1 MKSFKQYITEA
12 KKDNGPFPVS
22 DADKKSLQRQTRA
35 STESGEKIRQGLESA
50 KERTSRTK
58 RTVPSAK
65 KLGVTPRVLD
75 APDGTK
81 VVTNMPEPARGT
93 TGEVVDRVVDKLK
106 TTDET
111 QSRGRTA
118 SSSRPRGDTAKSGD
132 LGSFIRGEQSKG
144 RPVSDTM
151 QDVAGRKGAGYDFPK
166 DAGTEKPKRTKPGSY
181 VVDDKPKSKPK
192 SKPRVKGNK
201 PTGRLSKGNL
211 VFPGDTSGAYAAA
224 KAKLKS
230 PEGVKQADVSKSIKA
245 RLKNVRAA
253 RTTPPTVA
261 RVKKFITGQEK
272 GYIGKSGTP
281 TAQGVQNY
289 ATRSATRG
297 YGDANYDAA
306 KRGVSDPKA
315 ASKSVDNLVSRAA
328 SGDKAARST
337 VKKTYKKITQN
348 YPDIVPSS
356 ARTKAGFSALG
367 DTKPAA
373 STPAAPAPKAPPAP
387 KVDDT
392 PKKVRTTSKSVSKG
406 GSASTGGKPPVLTKS
421 RIQKQLK
428 LDPTPATPA
437 PTSAPKS
444 KVTTNFTPG
453 PGAPTKP
460 GGLTD
465 FLKKAEKLTKI
476 PAGSRVPSSGGKS
489 KGTTPVKVDPSK
501 AKFGMGPGRSI
512 TKTGGSRLRVPKDLA
527 NKVKKSLTSRRAEPS
542 LGVGGQSVRKD
553 SVTLPKSAT
562 ASKTALRGKLLNF
575 GGRAL
580 GAGFAAYDTY
590 QGYKTARSKGFDKTT
605 SVARGATRAGSGAA
619 GAALGAKAGAAI
631 GGTIGSI
638 VPGAGT
644 AIGAGL
650 GGLVGGAVG
659 YASGSGLADK
669 VLNFFDKKRGIG
681 TKPSTQAKQPTN
693 TPGQTSQP
701 KPKKKKTQYPD
712 IRYTGT

>member
-1 MKSFKQYITEA
+1 MKSFHSFITEKKRNPGRPGGPGPSEAERAEA
-12 KKDNGPFPVS
+12 KKN
-22 DADKKSLQRQTRA
+22 
-35 STESGEKIRQGLESA
+35 
-50 KERTSRTK
+50 TSK
-58 RTVPSAK
+58 PSAR

-132 LGSFIRGEQSKG
+132 LGSFIRGEQGKG
-144 RPVSDTM
+144 RPVTDTM

-166 DAGTEKPKRTKPGSY
+166 DAGTEKPKPTKPGSY
-181 VVDDKPKSKPK
+181 VVDDKPK

-211 VFPGDTSGAYAAA
+211 VFPGDRSGAYAAA

-245 RLKNVRAA
+245 RLKNIRAA

-306 KRGVSDPKA
+306 KRGISDPKA

-356 ARTKAGFSALG
+356 SRTKAGFSALS
-367 DTKPAA
+367 DTKPAS
-373 STPAAPAPKAPPAP
+373 STPAAPAPKASPAPKVP

-392 PKKVRTTSKSVSKG
+392 PKSVRTTSKSVSKG
-406 GSASTGGKPPVLTKS
+406 GGASTGGKPPVLTKS

-428 LDPTPATPA
+428 LDPTPATPTS
-437 PTSAPKS
+437 TSAPKS

-460 GGLTD
+460 GSLTD
-465 FLKKAEKLTKI
+465 FLKKAEKLTKM

-527 NKVKKSLTSRRAEPS
+527 NRVKKSLTNRKAKPS
-542 LGVGGQSVRKD
+542 LGVGGKSVRD
-553 SVTLPKSAT
+553 GVSVTLPKSAT
-562 ASKTALRGKLLNF
+562 ASKTALRSNLAKF

-619 GAALGAKAGAAI
+619 GGWAGAKAGAAL
-631 GGTIGSI
+631 
-638 VPGAGT
+638 GT
-644 AIGAGL
+644 ALLPGVGTVA
-650 GGLVGGAVG
+650 GGLVGGALG
-659 YASGSGLADK
+659 YAAGSGLADK
-669 VLNFFDKKRGIG
+669 VLNFFDKKRGIKAQ
-681 TKPSTQAKQPTN
+681 TPAQRK
-693 TPGQTSQP
+693 PGQLP
-701 KPKKKKTQYPD
+701 KQKKTQYPD

>member
-75 APDGTK
+75 SPDGTK
-81 VVTNMPEPARGT
+81 TITNMPEPARGT
-93 TGEVVDRVVDKLK
+93 SNEVVDRLEK
-106 TTDET
+106 TAKNVTGNK
-111 QSRGRTA
+111 SGGKTA
-118 SSSRPRGDTAKSGD
+118 SSSRPRGATATAD
-132 LGSFIRGEQSKG
+132 DVGSFVRSQQETGK
-144 RPVSDTM
+144 PKAVSDTL
-151 QDVAGRKGAGYDFPK
+151 QDTAARKKAGYDFPK
-166 DAGTEKPKRTKPGSY
+166 DAGTEKPRRTKPGSY
-181 VVDDKPKSKPK
+181 VVDDKPKPK
-192 SKPRVKGNK
+192 TRSARRISTATNVK
-201 PTGRLSKGNL
+201 PTGRLSRGNL

-224 KAKLKS
+224 KAKIKPS
-230 PEGVKQADVSKSIKA
+230 EGVKQADISKSIKA
-245 RLKNVRAA
+245 RLQSARTA

-261 RVKKFITGQEK
+261 RVNKFIKGQEK

-289 ATRSATRG
+289 ATRSATKG

-328 SGDKAARST
+328 GGDKAARST

-356 ARTKAGFSALG
+356 SRTKAGFSALS
-367 DTKPAA
+367 DKKPAS
-373 STPAAPAPKAPPAP
+373 STPATPSPKAPPAPKAP

-392 PKKVRTTSKSVSKG
+392 PKSVRTTSKSVSKG

-428 LDPTPATPA
+428 LAPTPATPA
-437 PTSAPKS
+437 STSAPKS

-460 GGLTD
+460 GGLKD
-465 FLKKAEKLTKI
+465 FLQKAERITKI

-489 KGTTPVKVDPSK
+489 KGTTPVKVDASK

-512 TKTGGSRLRVPKDLA
+512 TKTGGSKFRVPKSLA
-527 NKVKKSLTSRRAEPS
+527 DKVQKSLASRRAEPS

-562 ASKTALRGKLLNF
+562 ASKTALRGKLANF

-619 GAALGAKAGAAI
+619 GGWAGAKAGAALGSFAGPI
-631 GGTIGSI
+631 GT
-638 VPGAGT
+638 VA
-644 AIGAGL
+644 
-650 GGLVGGAVG
+650 GGLVGGALG
-659 YASGSGLADK
+659 YAAGSGLADK
-669 VLNFFDKKRGIG
+669 VLNFFDKKRGIKAQ
-681 TKPSTQAKQPTN
+681 TPAQRKPGQLPKQKKKQPQQI
-693 TPGQTSQP
+693 P
-701 KPKKKKTQYPD
+701 
-712 IRYTGT
+712 YTGT

>member
-12 KKDNGPFPVS
+12 KKGNGPFPVS
-22 DADKKSLQRQTRA
+22 DADKKRLQRQTKA

-118 SSSRPRGDTAKSGD
+118 SPSKPYGDTAKSGD
-132 LGSFIRGEQSKG
+132 LGSFIRGEQGKG
-144 RPVSDTM
+144 RPVSDTL
-151 QDVAGRKGAGYDFPK
+151 QDVAGRKGGGYDFPK
-166 DAGTEKPKRTKPGSY
+166 DAGTEKPKPTKPGSY
-181 VVDDKPKSKPK
+181 VVDDKPK

-224 KAKLKS
+224 KAKIKS

-245 RLKNVRAA
+245 RLKNIRAA

-261 RVKKFITGQEK
+261 KVSDFIKGQEK
-272 GYIGKSGTP
+272 GYIGKKGTP
-281 TAQGVQNY
+281 TPQGIQNY
-289 ATRSATRG
+289 AIRSKTAG
-297 YGDANYDAA
+297 YGDANYNAA
-306 KRGVSDPKA
+306 KRGISDPKA
-315 ASKSVDNLVSRAA
+315 ASKSVENIVKRAV
-328 SGDKAARST
+328 GGEKFARHE
-337 VKKTYKKITQN
+337 VRRTYKKITKN

-373 STPAAPAPKAPPAP
+373 STPAASTPAAPAPKASPAPKAP

-392 PKKVRTTSKSVSKG
+392 PKSSRATSKSVSKG
-406 GSASTGGKPPVLTKS
+406 GGASTGGKPPVLTKS

-428 LDPTPATPA
+428 LDPTPVAPA

-527 NKVKKSLTSRRAEPS
+527 NRVKKSLTNRKAKPS
-542 LGVGGQSVRKD
+542 LGVGSQSVRTD

-562 ASKTALRGKLLNF
+562 ASKTALRSNLAKF

-619 GAALGAKAGAAI
+619 GGALGAKAGAAL
-631 GGTIGSI
+631 
-638 VPGAGT
+638 GT
-644 AIGAGL
+644 AILPGVGTVA

-659 YASGSGLADK
+659 YAAGSGLADK
-669 VLNFFDKKRGIG
+669 VLNFFDKKRGIKAQ
-681 TKPSTQAKQPTN
+681 TPAQRKPGQLPKQKKKQPQQI
-693 TPGQTSQP
+693 P
-701 KPKKKKTQYPD
+701 
-712 IRYTGT
+712 YTGT

>member
-12 KKDNGPFPVS
+12 KKGNGPFPVS
-22 DADKKSLQRQTRA
+22 DADKKRLERQRNA
-35 STESGEKIRQGLESA
+35 PTEAAGDKIRQELDTA
-50 KERTSRTK
+50 KERASRTK
-58 RTVPSAK
+58 RTVPSAR

-93 TGEVVDRVVDKLK
+93 SNEVVDRLERNVKDVTGNKSGGK
-106 TTDET
+106 
-111 QSRGRTA
+111 TA
-118 SSSRPRGDTAKSGD
+118 SSSRPRGATATAD
-132 LGSFIRGEQSKG
+132 DVGSFVRTQQETGK
-144 RPVSDTM
+144 PKAVSDTL
-151 QDVAGRKGAGYDFPK
+151 QDTAARKKAGYDFPK
-166 DAGTEKPKRTKPGSY
+166 DAGTEKPKPTKPGSY
-181 VVDDKPKSKPK
+181 VVDDKPK

-211 VFPGDTSGAYAAA
+211 VFPGDRSGAYAAA

-245 RLKNVRAA
+245 RLKNIRAA

-306 KRGVSDPKA
+306 KRGISDPKA

-356 ARTKAGFSALG
+356 SRTKAGFSALS
-367 DTKPAA
+367 DTKPAS
-373 STPAAPAPKAPPAP
+373 STPAAPAPKASPAPKVP

-392 PKKVRTTSKSVSKG
+392 PKSVRTTSKSVSKG
-406 GSASTGGKPPVLTKS
+406 GGASTGGKPPVLTKS

-428 LDPTPATPA
+428 LDPTPATPTS
-437 PTSAPKS
+437 TSAPKS

-460 GGLTD
+460 GSLTD
-465 FLKKAEKLTKI
+465 FLKKAEKLTKM

-527 NKVKKSLTSRRAEPS
+527 NRVKKSLTNRKAKPS
-542 LGVGGQSVRKD
+542 LGVGGQSVRTD

-562 ASKTALRGKLLNF
+562 ASKTALRSNLAKF

-619 GAALGAKAGAAI
+619 GGWAGAQAGAALGSFAGPI
-631 GGTIGSI
+631 GT
-638 VPGAGT
+638 VA
-644 AIGAGL
+644 
-650 GGLVGGAVG
+650 GGLVGGALG
-659 YASGSGLADK
+659 YAAGSGLADK
-669 VLNFFDKKRGIG
+669 VLNFFDKKRGIKAQ
-681 TKPSTQAKQPTN
+681 TPAQRK
-693 TPGQTSQP
+693 PGQLP
-701 KPKKKKTQYPD
+701 KQKKTQYPD

>member
-12 KKDNGPFPVS
+12 KKGNGPFPVS
-22 DADKKSLQRQTRA
+22 DADKKRLERQTRA

-50 KERTSRTK
+50 KERASRTK
-58 RTVPSAK
+58 RTVPSAR
-65 KLGVTPRVLD
+65 KLGVTPRILD

-81 VVTNMPEPARGT
+81 TITNMPEPARGT
-93 TGEVVDRVVDKLK
+93 SNEVVDRLERNVKDVTGNK
-106 TTDET
+106 
-111 QSRGRTA
+111 SGGRTA
-118 SSSRPRGDTAKSGD
+118 SSSRPRGATATAD
-132 LGSFIRGEQSKG
+132 DVGSFVRTQQETGK
-144 RPVSDTM
+144 PKAVSDTL
-151 QDVAGRKGAGYDFPK
+151 QDTAARKKAGYDFPK
-166 DAGTEKPKRTKPGSY
+166 DAGTEKPRRTKPGSY
-181 VVDDKPKSKPK
+181 VVDDKPKSKPR
-192 SKPRVKGNK
+192 SARRISTATNVK

-224 KAKLKS
+224 KAKIKS

-245 RLKNVRAA
+245 KLKNIRAA

-356 ARTKAGFSALG
+356 SRTKAGFSALS

-373 STPAAPAPKAPPAP
+373 STPAAPAPKASPAPKAP

-392 PKKVRTTSKSVSKG
+392 PKSSRATSKSVSKG
-406 GSASTGGKPPVLTKS
+406 RSASTGGKPPVLTKS

-428 LDPTPATPA
+428 LAPTPATPA
-437 PTSAPKS
+437 STSAPKS
-444 KVTTNFTPG
+444 KVTTNLTPG

-460 GGLTD
+460 GGLKD
-465 FLKKAEKLTKI
+465 FLQKAERITKI

-489 KGTTPVKVDPSK
+489 KGTTPVKVNPSK

-512 TKTGGSRLRVPKDLA
+512 TKTGGSKLRVPKNLA
-527 NKVKKSLTSRRAEPS
+527 DKVKKSLTNRRAEPS
-542 LGVGGQSVRKD
+542 LGVGGKSVRKD

-562 ASKTALRGKLLNF
+562 ASKTALRGKLANF

-619 GAALGAKAGAAI
+619 GGWAGAKAGAALGSFAGPI
-631 GGTIGSI
+631 GT
-638 VPGAGT
+638 VA
-644 AIGAGL
+644 
-650 GGLVGGAVG
+650 GGLLGGAVG
-659 YASGSGLADK
+659 YAAGSGLADK
-669 VLNFFDKKRGIG
+669 VLNFFDKKRGIKAQ
-681 TKPSTQAKQPTN
+681 TPAQLKPGQLPKQKKKQPQQI
-693 TPGQTSQP
+693 P
-701 KPKKKKTQYPD
+701 
-712 IRYTGT
+712 YTGT

>member
-12 KKDNGPFPVS
+12 KKGNGPFPVS
-22 DADKKSLQRQTRA
+22 DADKKTLQRQTRA

-65 KLGVTPRVLD
+65 KLGVTPRILD

-93 TGEVVDRVVDKLK
+93 TGEVVDRVVNKLK
-106 TTDET
+106 TTGET
-111 QSRGRTA
+111 KSGGRTA
-118 SSSRPRGDTAKSGD
+118 SSSRPRGATAKSGD
-132 LGSFIRGEQSKG
+132 VGSFIRGEQSKG
-144 RPVSDTM
+144 RPVSGTM

-166 DAGTEKPKRTKPGSY
+166 DAGTEKPRRTKPGSY
-181 VVDDKPKSKPK
+181 VVDDKPKTRSARRI
-192 SKPRVKGNK
+192 STATNVK

-224 KAKLKS
+224 KAKIKPS
-230 PEGVKQADVSKSIKA
+230 EGVKQADISKSIKA
-245 RLKNVRAA
+245 RLQSARTA

-261 RVKKFITGQEK
+261 RVNKFIKGQEK

-289 ATRSATRG
+289 ATRSATKG

-328 SGDKAARST
+328 GGDKAARST

-356 ARTKAGFSALG
+356 SRTKAGFSALS

-373 STPAAPAPKAPPAP
+373 STPAAPAPKASPAPKAP

-392 PKKVRTTSKSVSKG
+392 PKSSRATSKSVSKG
-406 GSASTGGKPPVLTKS
+406 GGASTGGKPPVLTKS

-428 LDPTPATPA
+428 LAPTPVAPA
-437 PTSAPKS
+437 STSAPKS
-444 KVTTNFTPG
+444 KVTTNLTPG

-489 KGTTPVKVDPSK
+489 KGTTPVKVDLSK

-512 TKTGGSRLRVPKDLA
+512 TKTGGSRLRVPKNLA
-527 NKVKKSLTSRRAEPS
+527 DKVKKSLTSRRAEPS
-542 LGVGGQSVRKD
+542 LGVGSQSVRKD

-562 ASKTALRGKLLNF
+562 ASKTALRSNLAKF

-619 GAALGAKAGAAI
+619 GGALGAKAGAAL
-631 GGTIGSI
+631 
-638 VPGAGT
+638 GT
-644 AIGAGL
+644 AILPGL
-650 GGLVGGAVG
+650 GTVAGGLVGGAVG
-659 YASGSGLADK
+659 YAAGSGLADK
-669 VLNFFDKKRGIG
+669 VLNFFDKKRGIKAQ
-681 TKPSTQAKQPTN
+681 TPAQRKPGQLPKQKKKQPQQI
-693 TPGQTSQP
+693 P
-701 KPKKKKTQYPD
+701 
-712 IRYTGT
+712 YTGT